1 MCSDNERAVPRIH
14 LHTVQRDTE
23 WAAALSQLDDAPL
36 GVVLASPSSCDP
48 RRRPEA
54 PVTESEV
61 RLLAPRLGLATSWSR
76 EYRSVSG
83 HLASGRGRAD
93 PAAPHGQRPSTGAPI
108 TGDLDRSVGWELDPS
123 GHAESAFCTPET
135 HQQGVGGHRRI
146 RLGFRCGAGTRESE
160 RAAPL
165 GRGPGV
171 SHTARGKRQS

>member
-61 RLLAPRLGLATSWSR
+61 RLLAPRLGLAAGLTA
-76 EYRSVSG
+76 VG
-83 HLASGRGRAD
+83 VTTTVGGATTTVVAVTVKLD
-93 PAAPHGQRPSTGAPI
+93 VPAA
-108 TGDLDRSVGWELDPS
+108 VG
-123 GHAESAFCTPET
+123 
-135 HQQGVGGHRRI
+135 V
-146 RLGFRCGAGTRESE
+146 
-160 RAAPL
+160 
-165 GRGPGV
+165 
-171 SHTARGKRQS
+171 

>member
-108 TGDLDRSVGWELDPS
+108 TGDLDRSVGWELDPVRAHRA
-123 GHAESAFCTPET
+123 GIPYTPKHT
-135 HQQGVGGHRRI
+135 NG
-146 RLGFRCGAGTRESE
+146 
-160 RAAPL
+160 RAIVAYAYGSDVVL
-165 GRGPGV
+165 
-171 SHTARGKRQS
+171 ARGRAHGLTPLVPAQG